1 MESGKTSPQKIGSSN
16 VLDLRGFELLWDQT
30 LQICEAVVILFKE
43 RDWNKKIKERG
54 RNVHLIL
61 VVKGGV
67 GEGQGRGMQKQ

>member
-43 RDWNKKIKERG
+43 RDWNKKKRRE
-54 RNVHLIL
+54 
-61 VVKGGV
+61 
-67 GEGQGRGMQKQ
+67 EGMSICFW